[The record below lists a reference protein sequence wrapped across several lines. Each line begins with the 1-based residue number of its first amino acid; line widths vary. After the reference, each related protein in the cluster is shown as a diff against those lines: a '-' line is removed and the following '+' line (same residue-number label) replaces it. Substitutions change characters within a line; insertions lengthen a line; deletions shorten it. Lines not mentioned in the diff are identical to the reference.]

1 MNRSAKK
8 KNHLASTSS
17 FIDKLT
23 KILEVLDFFYLFRI
37 LNIQTL
43 LRGQKMSQQ
52 L

>member
-8 KNHLASTSS
+8 KNHLTSTSS

-23 KILEVLDFFYLFRI
+23 KILEVLDFYLFRI

-43 LRGQKMSQQ
+43 LRGQKMNQQ
-52 L
+52 S